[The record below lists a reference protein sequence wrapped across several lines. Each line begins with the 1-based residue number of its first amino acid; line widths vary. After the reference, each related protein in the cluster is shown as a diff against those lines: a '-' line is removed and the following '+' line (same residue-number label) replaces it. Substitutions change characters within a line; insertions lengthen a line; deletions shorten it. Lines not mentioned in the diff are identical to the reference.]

1 MNESSRNTNYVDSSN
16 YFCDAWVIDLDT
28 GKVNPH
34 VYTEV
39 PQTNW
44 RGWNWYRFMEPAGTK
59 MIEYEHVKGMGDC
72 STQDPT
78 YVVNPDYDSIQM
90 GEEVDRTA
98 CMFNSQVFN
107 QQNNPCFV
115 PTHTLSDFFPSDKI
129 PIKIKRCQDFFV
141 YELPNIAQCDGRYC
155 AI

>member
-1 MNESSRNTNYVDSSN
+1 
-16 YFCDAWVIDLDT
+16 
-28 GKVNPH
+28 
-34 VYTEV
+34 
-39 PQTNW
+39 
-44 RGWNWYRFMEPAGTK
+44 MEPAGTK

-155 AI
+155 AIWWNSKKKTHILTKLSQNWQKSGEGSPN